1 VPTQIHPTACVDP
14 TAKIGAEV
22 SIGPYAIVEAGA
34 EIGDRTEIAANVTVG
49 EDTIIGEDNE
59 ICRGAIIGGKPQDVG
74 YQGEKTNVIIG
85 SGNRIREYATI
96 HKATGEGKSTI
107 VGDNNFIMSFV
118 HLAHNVKIGNNVVLV
133 NMVQLAGH
141 VVVEDNAT
149 LGGMVAVPQFLRIGR
164 LAMIGGYSRLF
175 QDVPP
180 FMLAEGN
187 PAEVYSINKVG
198 LRRNPQLVP
207 PEIVPV
213 LKDAYRIMYRQGNNI
228 SQAVEAIR
236 KQCLLDGE
244 LPEQILHL
252 LNFLKTSKKG
262 ISHSAQKPR
271 ELLQS
276 EDSGLT
282 ETMPFFEKMRAVLNK
297 KILRGNK

>member
-1 VPTQIHPTACVDP
+1 VAHKIHPTACVDP
-14 TAKIGAEV
+14 SAQLGEDV
-22 SIGPYAIVEAGA
+22 VIGPYTIVEAGA
-34 EIGDRTEIAANVTVG
+34 RIGDRTEIAANVTIG
-49 EDTIIGEDNE
+49 EDTLIGCDNE
-59 ICRGAIIGGKPQDVG
+59 ICRGAIIGGKPQDIG
-74 YQGEKTNVIIG
+74 YKGEKSNVIIG

-96 HKATGEGKSTI
+96 HKATGEGQSTV

-118 HLAHNVKIGNNVVLV
+118 HLAHNVRLGSNIVLV

-149 LGGMVAVPQFLRIGR
+149 LGGMVAVPQFLRIGK

-213 LKDAYRIMYRQGNNI
+213 IKEAYKIMYRQGKNI
-228 SQAVEAIR
+228 SQAAEAIR
-236 KQCLLDGE
+236 AQCLVNNE
-244 LPEQILHL
+244 LPEQIAHL
-252 LNFLKTSKKG
+252 LDFLQTAKKG

-271 ELLQS
+271 ELLQH

-282 ETMPFFEKMRAVLNK
+282 ETLPFFEKMMRAALSRKIGK
-297 KILRGNK
+297 K